1 MSVEFSKNLRALR
14 LEKNLTVK
22 GLARCAG
29 VSFQT
34 LYKYE
39 SGEIRNPSVS
49 LVERIARALGVNP
62 SELVGGE
69 WTRS

>member
-1 MSVEFSKNLRALR
+1 MTNFSENLKALR
-14 LEKNLTVK
+14 EGK
-22 GLARCAG
+22 GLSVKELASCAG

-34 LYKYE
+34 IYKYE

-49 LVERIARALGVNP
+49 LVEKIARALGVNP
-62 SELVGGE
+62 AELVGGE